1 MKSFKSLDSVKPS
14 GVVNVSGAKNSATR
28 LLAAS
33 LITDE
38 KVILKNFPTKLV
50 DANHKKRFMLE
61 CGAQVKFD
69 DNNDTAEI
77 LAAEYV
83 NSELTDYEYP
93 IRTTYLLAAGLLKR
107 SGVAKIPYPG
117 GCKIGSRGYD
127 LHVLVWEKCG
137 CKVDEKP
144 DYLEITVDKM
154 KPFEVDF
161 PISTIGGTENALICG
176 ASIAGESIIRNAY
189 ISPEVEDLIAFLRS
203 LGADITV
210 SGNSFVKIHGKEN
223 LQGSVF
229 EVMPDRIEALTWMIF
244 AAISRGDI
252 IINNVPFDSMEIPLL
267 HLKEAGVDVFRN
279 SSDAIVNKYSLREGK
294 IQPFEVACGT
304 HPGVISDMQP
314 FYVLLALKANGISR
328 IYDYRYPER
337 IQYLDELIK
346 YCPGAI
352 EYEPGKIVVK
362 GPVEFEEAESVSTD
376 LRGSMALVL
385 ASLMAGGNSSVS
397 EVQMALRGYNNLP
410 EKLTSLGCS
419 FRLD

>member
-1 MKSFKSLDSVKPS
+1 MQNFKARSFNTPNGLVR
-14 GVVNVSGAKNSATR
+14 VSGAKNSATR

-50 DANHKKRFMLE
+50 DANHKMRFMQE
-61 CGAQVKFD
+61 CGAHVKFD

-77 LAAEYV
+77 LAAEYK
-83 NSELTDYEYP
+83 NSELADYDYP

-107 SGVAKIPYPG
+107 NGIAKIPYPG

-127 LHVLVWEKCG
+127 LHILVWENCG
-137 CKVDEKP
+137 CNVEERP

-189 ISPEVEDLIAFLRS
+189 ISPEVEDLISFLRS

-210 SGNSFVKIHGKEN
+210 SGNSYVKINGREK

-244 AAISRGDI
+244 AAISGGDI
-252 IINNVPFDSMEIPLL
+252 TIKNVPFNSMEIPLL
-267 HLKEAGVDVFRN
+267 HLKEAGVDVFSN
-279 SSDAIVNKYSLREGK
+279 STDAIVNKYSLREGQ

-362 GPVEFEEAESVSTD
+362 GPVDFEAAESVSTD
-376 LRGSMALVL
+376 LRGSMALVI
-385 ASLMAGGNSSVS
+385 ASLMAGGNSRVS
-397 EVQMALRGYNNLP
+397 EVKMALRGYNNLP
-410 EKLTSLGCS
+410 EKLHSLGCS
-419 FRLD
+419 FQLD